1 MIIAP
6 KIYVIIKKYKFEL
19 QLNNSKTSKKLL
31 KILPLKSTINK
42 WGDEIYF
49 SIPLKTGLEKGVEV
63 VDIGTAAFWPP
74 GNALCIFF
82 GRTPASV
89 GDKPQAA
96 SPVTVLGNVINKKSI
111 KGLKNIKDG
120 DKVEV
125 KFI

>member
-111 KGLKNIKDG
+111 KDLKNIKDG

>member
-1 MIIAP
+1 MIMAP
-6 KIYVIIKKYKFEL
+6 KIYVIIKKYKIEL

-63 VDIGTAAFWPP
+63 VDVGTAAFWPP

-111 KGLKNIKDG
+111 KDLKNIKDG
-120 DKVEV
+120 DEVEV
-125 KFI
+125 KSI

>member
-6 KIYVIIKKYKFEL
+6 RIYVIIKKYKFEL

-63 VDIGTAAFWPP
+63 VDIGTAAFWPS

-111 KGLKNIKDG
+111 KDLKNIKDG

>member
-1 MIIAP
+1 LIIAP

-111 KGLKNIKDG
+111 KDLKNIKDG